1 LPEVPT
7 PDPELIG
14 EAINGAVYDLP
25 GGTTLVI
32 GAVPDVLADL
42 KPRLSGSLIA
52 RYAIP
57 LFDPSTDAIIP
68 GLIAGERGGFL
79 VGREAW
85 NYIQKHFQVHP
96 RADVVGLYLD
106 GSPAQHFL
114 REIDL
119 GATVRVLIYDSET
132 AKVAVAEVE
141 ALVANGNELRPE
153 LLTKYLP
160 LKDLD
165 ALLRLSD

>member
-1 LPEVPT
+1 MPT
-7 PDPELIG
+7 PTPELIG
-14 EAINGAVYDLP
+14 EAINGAVYGLA

-42 KPRLSGSLIA
+42 KPHLNGSLIA

-57 LFDPSTDAIIP
+57 LFDPPTDAVIP
-68 GLIAGERGGFL
+68 GLIAGERGGIL

-85 NYIQKHFQVHP
+85 DYIQKHFQVHP
-96 RADVVGLYLD
+96 RADVVGLHLD

-119 GATVRVLIYDSET
+119 GALVRVLIYENDT
-132 AKVAVAEVE
+132 AKLATAEVD
-141 ALVANGNELRPE
+141 ALIADGVEPLPD

-160 LKDLD
+160 TKDLET
-165 ALLRLSD
+165 LLRLPD

>member
-1 LPEVPT
+1 VPT
-7 PDPELIG
+7 PTPELIG

-32 GAVPDVLADL
+32 GAVPGALADL
-42 KPRLSGSLIA
+42 HPRLSGSLIA
-52 RYAIP
+52 RYALP
-57 LFDPSTDAIIP
+57 LLDPPTDAVIP
-68 GLIAGERGGFL
+68 GLIAGERGGIL

-85 NYIQKHFQVHP
+85 DYIQKHFQVHP

-132 AKVAVAEVE
+132 AKVAAAEVDG
-141 ALVANGNELRPE
+141 LVAHNIESLPE

-165 ALLRLSD
+165 ALLRLPD